1 MVLSFCWCPY
11 APPPACVRCSER
23 KQCKSVK
30 WEMLVM
36 DMEPEM
42 TDCCGRCHESMGK
55 GTQKYRLSWKST
67 AGAMHST
74 EGQCLEVEREMVKG
88 KVGQLADNIK
98 FRPRN
103 RTSEEHWGSVV
114 QHGNYTQN
122 TFCRECSNTSL
133 QKNIAANREMK
144 QNWGPVSFFPA
155 SRRGSTTHQECNPAT
170 LLSCCCFGREQ
181 RISREELEK
190 GPVLY
195 SQICREN
202 SPGHRSGAISYAEIL
217 SENLARQTRETVN
230 KSASWMLARGDDG
243 CGPGCEGHRGGP
255 VKGHADMDEVI
266 QKTALLKFFVNNV
279 FGREGCKKVQ

>member
-202 SPGHRSGAISYAEIL
+202 SPGDKKWCNQLCRNIEWKFSQTDKRDCQQVSILNASPRWWWVRPRLWRAQRRACERTCWHGWSNSENSFAEIL
-217 SENLARQTRETVN
+217 
-230 KSASWMLARGDDG
+230 
-243 CGPGCEGHRGGP
+243 CE
-255 VKGHADMDEVI
+255 
-266 QKTALLKFFVNNV
+266 
-279 FGREGCKKVQ
+279 